1 MNYRGTLRQ
10 RIQHSH
16 NIETGTIK
24 VWFNVHDTEEMGQ
37 KENSLPHVILRKILT
52 WHAREPVQKS
62 KHSERWRNGPNYYL
76 NVYLITR
83 VPQI

>member
-16 NIETGTIK
+16 NIKTGTIK

-52 WHAREPVQKS
+52 WHVREPVQV
-62 KHSERWRNGPNYYL
+62 NTL
-76 NVYLITR
+76 NDDEMDRIIILTYT
-83 VPQI
+83 